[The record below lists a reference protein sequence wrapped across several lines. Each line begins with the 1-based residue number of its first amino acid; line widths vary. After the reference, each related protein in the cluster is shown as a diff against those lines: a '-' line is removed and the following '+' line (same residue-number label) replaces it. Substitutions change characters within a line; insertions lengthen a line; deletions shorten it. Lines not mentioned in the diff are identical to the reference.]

1 MKSNDRK
8 NDQDNQFP
16 NPNIPKKISHDT
28 KKIPKTKETSQ
39 WLKAID
45 LTTKISP

>member
-16 NPNIPKKISHDT
+16 NPNIPKNFT
-28 KKIPKTKETSQ
+28 EKIPKTKETSQ

-45 LTTKISP
+45 LRTKISP